1 MTNLHHSLILIAEDD
16 PDDALM
22 LKDAFSEINQTDITF
37 LTNGKLLIEHIQKLS
52 LTKQLPNLILID
64 LNMPVLDGRS
74 VIKELRKNDDTKN
87 IPLVVLSTSKNK
99 DDIDSVLSLGANEFF
114 TKPASFSD
122 LIGITSMIT
131 NKWLNTKH

>member
-1 MTNLHHSLILIAEDD
+1 MTTILNPLILIAEDD

-22 LKDAFSEINQTDITF
+22 LKDAFSEINQTTVTF
-37 LTNGKLLIEHIQKLS
+37 LNNGKLLIEHIHQLLLAKKL
-52 LTKQLPNLILID
+52 PHLILID

-74 VIKELRKNDDTKN
+74 VIKELRKRAETKD

-99 DDIDSVLSLGANEFF
+99 DDIDSVLALGANEFF

-122 LIGITSMIT
+122 LVGITSKIA
-131 NKWLNTKH
+131 NKWLNT

>member
-1 MTNLHHSLILIAEDD
+1 MKIMQNPLILIAEDD

-22 LKDAFSEINQTDITF
+22 LKDAFWEIDQTAVTF
-37 LTNGKLLIEHIQKLS
+37 LDNGKLLIEYIQQLLIAKKL
-52 LTKQLPNLILID
+52 PHLILLD

-74 VIKELRKNDDTKN
+74 VIKELKKREETKA

-99 DDIDSVLSLGANEFF
+99 DDIDSVIALGANEFF

-122 LIGITSMIT
+122 LVNIT
-131 NKWLNTKH
+131 NMIADKWLSAKN

>member
-1 MTNLHHSLILIAEDD
+1 MSTFPFNPCILIAEDD

-22 LKDAFSEINQTDITF
+22 LKDAFSEINQNNITF
-37 LTNGKLLIEHIQKLS
+37 LNNGKLLIEHIRHL
-52 LTKQLPNLILID
+52 LTANQLPNLILID

-74 VIKELRKNDDTKN
+74 VIRELKNLEATKH

-99 DDIDSVLSLGANEFF
+99 DDIDSVMALGANEFF

-122 LIGITSMIT
+122 LVGITGKIADR
-131 NKWLNTKH
+131 WLIS

>member
-1 MTNLHHSLILIAEDD
+1 MKIMQNPLILIAEDD

-22 LKDAFSEINQTDITF
+22 LKDAFWEIDQTAVTF
-37 LTNGKLLIEHIQKLS
+37 LDNGKLLIEYIQQLLIAKKL
-52 LTKQLPNLILID
+52 PHLILLD

-74 VIKELRKNDDTKN
+74 VIKELKKREETKG

-99 DDIDSVLSLGANEFF
+99 DDIDSVIALGANEFF

-122 LIGITSMIT
+122 LVNIT
-131 NKWLNTKH
+131 NMIADKWLSAKN